1 MMDIIM
7 NTVDFQTQLTSI
19 MEVLAKTAVVEIGK
33 LFEETYTLLG
43 LEIKRCTNE
52 NDSLRKKCLFL
63 ETELQA
69 ARGNT
74 SRMNETETS
83 LSVSD
88 EPTGISSI
96 QRGREFPTLEKCT
109 SCCSLYHCPFCST
122 VFYKPSK
129 KSKLLSHLQLHFS
142 RAVIHDDYTIHRCG
156 LSCRTKLHYHCVYC
170 SSIVFRRDNF
180 EAHLKGCKIRNA
192 SFTTTTS
199 TIIPDVPP
207 LTATTST
214 ANTSTTVFDVPP
226 LTATTSTANTSNT
239 VLDVAPLTATTS
251 TATTSTANT
260 SSNIFDMPPLS
271 PSMSCVRTQL
281 RKKAVVKTKC
291 PYCHITILRK
301 NLRKHL
307 ERKHTK
313 CREDITASHHLYSEC
328 IDQSDGGMSPSINDS
343 MND

>member
-1 MMDIIM
+1 MMD
-7 NTVDFQTQLTSI
+7 TVDFHTQLTSI

-33 LFEETYTLLG
+33 LFEETYSLLG

-69 ARGNT
+69 ARGNA
-74 SRMNETETS
+74 SRMNETEAS
-83 LSVSD
+83 FSVSD
-88 EPTGISSI
+88 GPTEITSI

-129 KSKLLSHLQLHFS
+129 KSKLQSHLQLHFS

-156 LSCRTKLHYHCVYC
+156 LSCKTKLHYHCVYC
-170 SSIVFRRDNF
+170 SSIVYRRDNF

-207 LTATTST
+207 LTSTTST
-214 ANTSTTVFDVPP
+214 TATSTTVFDVP
-226 LTATTSTANTSNT
+226 
-239 VLDVAPLTATTS
+239 PLTATTS

-271 PSMSCVRTQL
+271 PSMPCVRTQL

-291 PYCHITILRK
+291 PYCQITIHRK

-313 CREDITASHHLYSEC
+313 CREDITASHHLYSDC
-328 IDQSDGGMSPSINDS
+328 IDQANGGMSPSINDS